1 MPNDER
7 LRVLLGRAKDGDDT
21 AFAELVRATQFVVF
35 RTCAA
40 LGSRDSAED
49 LVQETFLKVWKTRA
63 TYRGESG
70 VQTWI
75 VGIARHT
82 CIDHVRRSMRQRR
95 LLGRIAASVA
105 SSSSSVGVSAP
116 DWLPPEY
123 RDLLSATSPENAEA
137 FMLTQFIGLSY
148 DEAAEVIGCP
158 TGTVRSRVSRARS
171 ALLTAYRASETG

>member
-1 MPNDER
+1 MSNDER
-7 LRVLLGRAKDGDDT
+7 LRVLLGRAKDGDDA

-40 LGSRDSAED
+40 LGSNDSAED
-49 LVQETFLKVWKTRA
+49 LVQETYLKVWKTRA

-82 CIDHVRRSMRQRR
+82 CIDHVRRSLRQRR
-95 LLGRIAASVA
+95 LLGRIAASVT
-105 SSSSSVGVSAP
+105 SSSTPMGVCAP

-137 FMLTQFIGLSY
+137 FMLTQFVGLSY

-158 TGTVRSRVSRARS
+158 TGTVRSRVSRART
-171 ALLTAYRASETG
+171 ALHTAYRASETG